1 LEYAVSMLKT
11 FFGFLLAVAVFFSTL
26 GIVLIRLQN
35 PDFLVKQAREINLYG
50 RLADNL
56 EPLLAH
62 GSAEELSLTPQELND
77 ALKTAIDGE
86 QFYDFIS
93 LYLRAVIPWLTG
105 DTNELQ
111 FSYSLAESKS
121 RFRDQLSA
129 KLTNKYENLPECQ
142 SNQLKNWGFDSG
154 LPECRLSGGSAEVEI
169 QIDSLVG
176 ARVDE
181 LPDDI
186 LLNEPSSNL
195 LQMRANVIRAGQAVK
210 AVHLA
215 TVVLIGLMLL
225 IWRARA
231 LTTIGGAFLFVG
243 LVQLGFS
250 LVAWDWVGRN
260 VADLLSGGGE
270 SAQLAPIG
278 LDLATTI
285 LEVLKTA
292 LGNLTILTLSS
303 GVLMIILGL
312 IYGRKPVSKEKSA

>member
-1 LEYAVSMLKT
+1 MLKT